1 MTDPAAEA
9 FLRAFR
15 AASADGRAMDVIASD
30 ADGFAAALEASPDA
44 VRQALD
50 EAGGFSGGSAMVPGT
65 AFATAACRADGRILV
80 SDEAFAALDLPPRAL
95 SQASRTAL
103 GEAPRLSSII
113 DDRRGHPVAVVIA
126 RADRALTWPLS
137 PTVRAALATGV
148 ADFAVMGVATTDG
161 VDWSMLLS
169 AWTFSRAETRLAAA
183 LVRTGDLRVAAADAG
198 VSYETARETLASSMA
213 KTGARRQPEFVRQL
227 AQLAFGELPENDAV
241 WRTLA
246 DAYDLTPRQGRLA
259 LLIALGATRATAA
272 DALGVSDQTAKAD
285 LKVIFERCGVQ
296 SGAALG
302 RIVAET
308 DALARLASATDVAL
322 LSRSDAPMPLR
333 FVRRRRAPGRIAVE
347 DHGERDGR
355 PVVILHTPINGRQV
369 PRGLVAAL
377 RARGLRPISVERPGF
392 GLTTGSPG
400 DVVEE
405 ACADLVD
412 VLDTLGLK
420 RVRLLGRSVIMPL
433 SFAARHPD
441 RVESGVL
448 MAASPPG
455 TRPRGGLISTVIDLA
470 LDHPN
475 LVEGF
480 ARLMVRSS
488 SEQAIMR
495 LSERSMAASP
505 ADLSALARPDN
516 RADWIKACRQSSSG
530 DGFARE
536 FVLHADGGVVPV
548 GAEATPWTVLIGAQ
562 DMLGAGIGD
571 GLDLWRR
578 AMPSARLTLVADGGR
593 LLHISHPD
601 VVAEALAP
609 RGPA

>member
-272 DALGVSDQTAKAD
+272 DALGVSDQTAKA
-285 LKVIFERCGVQ
+285 
-296 SGAALG
+296 
-302 RIVAET
+302 
-308 DALARLASATDVAL
+308 LA
-322 LSRSDAPMPLR
+322 
-333 FVRRRRAPGRIAVE
+333 
-347 DHGERDGR
+347 
-355 PVVILHTPINGRQV
+355 
-369 PRGLVAAL
+369 
-377 RARGLRPISVERPGF
+377 
-392 GLTTGSPG
+392 
-400 DVVEE
+400 
-405 ACADLVD
+405 
-412 VLDTLGLK
+412 
-420 RVRLLGRSVIMPL
+420 
-433 SFAARHPD
+433 
-441 RVESGVL
+441 
-448 MAASPPG
+448 
-455 TRPRGGLISTVIDLA
+455 
-470 LDHPN
+470 
-475 LVEGF
+475 
-480 ARLMVRSS
+480 
-488 SEQAIMR
+488 
-495 LSERSMAASP
+495 
-505 ADLSALARPDN
+505 
-516 RADWIKACRQSSSG
+516 
-530 DGFARE
+530 
-536 FVLHADGGVVPV
+536 
-548 GAEATPWTVLIGAQ
+548 
-562 DMLGAGIGD
+562 
-571 GLDLWRR
+571 
-578 AMPSARLTLVADGGR
+578 
-593 LLHISHPD
+593 
-601 VVAEALAP
+601 
-609 RGPA
+609 